1 MSGSALYQQV
11 VLDHYRRPRHR
22 GSVDDCTHAAE
33 GANPLCGDRLRIE
46 LLLEGGRIVRLGFAG
61 EACAI
66 ATASAS
72 MLGDL
77 VSGLPS
83 SEVATLSARFSHMI
97 ESGAA
102 DEDLGELNALRDLQQ
117 YPSRRKCAQ
126 LPWATL
132 RAALAG
138 DAHASTESE
147 QAQAQA

>member
-22 GSVDDCTHAAE
+22 GAVDGCTHAAE
-33 GANPLCGDRLRIE
+33 GANPLCGDRLRLE
-46 LLLEGGRIVRLGFAG
+46 LSLEGGRIVRLGFVG

-77 VSGLPS
+77 VRGLPS
-83 SEVATLSARFSHMI
+83 SEVTALSARFSQMI

-102 DEDLGELNALRDLQQ
+102 DDELGELNALRDLQR

-147 QAQAQA
+147 RAQVRA